1 MNEEGIVAKV
11 KPATEHHSLSYM
23 GDDVYQQLSTRYAH
37 VLESARTFLNKKKGT
52 KAGGTISRERKAT
65 LEKNHADCPQCGQ
78 VFRGGNHNTEHIHAK
93 ALGGE
98 KSNKKNRIQI
108 CKVCNNSRNSTMQGF
123 IGVPPYHRQR
133 EAQWPKIE
141 AFLLWAELTIDDGIH
156 AGAQIPEVHA
166 HFLEARFAGEMPHA
180 FYPKRAYGRFS
191 TWSINDPPNYPHNR
205 STIRGVSSR
214 GNIPKQR
221 PTTTISSVLGRM
233 GRAFF
238 DRLFDYK
245 PSVPQPLEHGLN
257 DEHESVDS
265 TLRHANENIEAI
277 ATSSNTQPPVE
288 IEVDELRKKWKEVL
302 DLEFSNQN
310 GVIAL
315 GIFWNMI
322 VESRTNSGL
331 PWRAFEKAFNV
342 RHKGAMPMKASEFL
356 EQMGYSFVFV
366 KQENGYMIHLCGE
379 EE

>member
-1 MNEEGIVAKV
+1 MKDEGILAQV
-11 KPATEHHSLSYM
+11 KSATERRSISYM
-23 GDDVYQQLSTRYAH
+23 DDDVYQQLSTRYAP
-37 VLESARTFLNKKKGT
+37 VLETARTFLKKKKGT
-52 KAGGTISRERKAT
+52 KTGGTISRERKAT

-98 KSNKKNRIQI
+98 KSEKKNRIQM

-123 IGVPPYHRQR
+123 IGTPPYYVHW
-133 EAQWPKIE
+133 ESQWPKIE
-141 AFLLWAELTIDDGIH
+141 AYLLWAELTIDDGIH

-191 TWSINDPPNYPHNR
+191 TWSFDDPPNYPHNR
-205 STIRGVSSR
+205 STIRGVSPM
-214 GNIPKQR
+214 GNSSTEQ
-221 PTTTISSVLGRM
+221 PTTTISSILGRM
-233 GRAFF
+233 SRAFF
-238 DRLFDYK
+238 DRLFDYN
-245 PSVPQPLEHGLN
+245 PSVPQPLNHSLD
-257 DEHESVDS
+257 DEHTAVDP
-265 TLRHANENIEAI
+265 TLGNENTEAI
-277 ATSSNTQPPVE
+277 ATSSDTRPPVE
-288 IEVDELRKKWKEVL
+288 IDVDDYRKKWKEVL
-302 DLEFSNQN
+302 DQEFSNQN

-315 GIFWNMI
+315 GTLWDMI

-356 EQMGYSFVFV
+356 EQMGYSFVFA